1 MVEAPHRHQNKGKL
15 YHVPLP
21 NARASKL
28 FLGGDY
34 GFLLPFEGREIYF
47 HRNSLVKGEFEK
59 LKAGT
64 GVRLREEQGVK
75 GPQVAAVC
83 PLARQLEPAYW

>member
-1 MVEAPHRHQNKGKL
+1 MS
-15 YHVPLP
+15 PLP
-21 NARASKL
+21 NAGASKL

-34 GFLLPFEGREIYF
+34 DGFLLPFESRAIYF

-64 GVRLREEQGVK
+64 GVRLRVKQGVK
-75 GPQVAAVC
+75 GPQVAAVW
-83 PLARQLEPAYW
+83 PLARQLEPTYWRMQT